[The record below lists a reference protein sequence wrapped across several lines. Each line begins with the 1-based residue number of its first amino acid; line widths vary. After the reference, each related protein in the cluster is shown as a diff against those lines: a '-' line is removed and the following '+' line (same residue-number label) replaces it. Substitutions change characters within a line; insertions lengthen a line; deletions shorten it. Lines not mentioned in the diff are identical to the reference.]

1 MNYPLWVVPYLGGS
15 WVIGIISIIHIF
27 ISHFAVGGGI
37 FLAFAEQLAYRR
49 QDDRI
54 YDFLK
59 QHSRFF
65 VLLTTVAGA
74 TTGVGIWF
82 SVSLVSPDGLASL
95 IQSFT
100 LAWAE
105 EYLFFVAELATAFAY
120 YYTWDKISREKHLQ
134 LARLYAIFSVF
145 TLVIIN
151 GILTFM
157 LTPGKWITSHWW
169 FDGVFNPT
177 YFPSL
182 AIRLLIMLA
191 IAGMYALVTCTRI
204 KEPKFRV
211 FMVRYC
217 AKWLLPVF
225 LLGPIC
231 TIWFLTQIPQT
242 TLSTILVGI
251 QNSGVGNY
259 SIMAR
264 ALYTSLVL
272 SGTILLFAYFGP
284 YLNPKGFTFRIAL
297 LFMVCGLAA
306 TGTTEWMREMLRK
319 PYVVYNYIYSNGI
332 HKTDIPEISQEGFL
346 QRGKWASALTSATPT
361 DQVHNGEIVFRYQ
374 CMACHTENGYRSM
387 KKLLGERDEDAI
399 SSFLGMI
406 KDTDPKK
413 NNYTNIMPPLAASD
427 AEMKCLA
434 KYLATINAEAAA
446 ANKAVT
452 HKPTSGQEISQ
463 KISEPVS
470 NN

>member
-1 MNYPLWVVPYLGGS
+1 MNYPLWVVPDLGGS

-37 FLAFAEQLAYRR
+37 YLAFAEQLAYKRK
-49 QDDRI
+49 DERI
-54 YDFLK
+54 YNFLK
-59 QHSRFF
+59 SHSRFF

-74 TTGVGIWF
+74 VTGVGIWF
-82 SVSLVSPDGLASL
+82 SVSLVSPDGIASL
-95 IQSFT
+95 IQCFT

-120 YYTWDKISREKHLQ
+120 YYTWDRISREQHLL

-151 GILTFM
+151 GVLTFM
-157 LTPGKWITSHWW
+157 LTPGKWLSSHWW

-204 KEPKFRV
+204 EEPKFRT

-225 LLGPIC
+225 LLGPVC
-231 TIWFLTQIPQT
+231 MLWFLSQVPHSV
-242 TLSTILVGI
+242 LGTIFTGI
-251 QNSGVGNY
+251 QNSGVGNF
-259 SIMAR
+259 SILAR
-264 ALYTSLVL
+264 ALYISLVL
-272 SGTILLFAYFGP
+272 SGTILLFAFFGP
-284 YLNPKGFTFRIAL
+284 FLNPRGFTFKVAI
-297 LFMVCGLAA
+297 LFMICGFAA

-332 HKTDIPEISQEGFL
+332 HKDEIEKIADEGFL
-346 QRGKWASALTSATPT
+346 HRGKWSTALTAATPT
-361 DQVHNGEIVFRYQ
+361 DEFHNGEIVFRYQ
-374 CMACHTENGYRSM
+374 CMACHTEKGYRSM
-387 KKLLGERDEDAI
+387 KKLLGQRDEQAIISFLQILRERD
-399 SSFLGMI
+399 
-406 KDTDPKK
+406 PQK
-413 NNYTNIMPPLAASD
+413 NNYSNIMPPLAAND
-427 AEMKCLA
+427 AEMKSLA
-434 KYLATINAEAAA
+434 KYLASINTDEREKNTAHRSPASD
-446 ANKAVT
+446 
-452 HKPTSGQEISQ
+452 HSISM
-463 KISEPVS
+463 K
-470 NN
+470 

>member
-37 FLAFAEQLAYRR
+37 FLALAEQMAYARK
-49 QDDRI
+49 DERI
-54 YDFLK
+54 YDYLK

-65 VLLTTVAGA
+65 VLVTTVAGA
-74 TTGVGIWF
+74 VTGVGIWF

-105 EYLFFVAELATAFAY
+105 EYLFFAAELATAFAY
-120 YYTWDKISREKHLQ
+120 YYTWDKISREQHLL
-134 LARLYAIFSVF
+134 LARLYMIFSIF

-157 LTPGKWITSHWW
+157 LTPGKWLTSHYW
-169 FDGVFNPT
+169 FDGVFNAT

-182 AIRLLIMLA
+182 TIRLLIMVA
-191 IAGMYALVTCTRI
+191 IAGMYALVTSSRI

-225 LLGPIC
+225 LLGPIAMV
-231 TIWFLTQIPQT
+231 WFLSQIPHAAVT
-242 TLSTILVGI
+242 TIFTGI
-251 QNSGVGNY
+251 QASGVGNF
-259 SIMAR
+259 SILAR
-264 ALYTSLVL
+264 ALYLSMVL
-272 SGTILLFAYFGP
+272 SGTILLFAFFGP
-284 YLNPKGFTFRIAL
+284 YLNPKAFTFRIAM
-297 LFMVCGLAA
+297 LFMVCGLAV

-332 HKTDIPEISQEGFL
+332 HKTDIDEITKVGFL
-346 QRGKWASALTSATPT
+346 NKGKWANAMAKSAHSDTER
-361 DQVHNGEIVFRYQ
+361 GELVFRGE
-374 CMACHTENGYRSM
+374 CMSCHTTTGYRSM
-387 KKLLGERDEDAI
+387 KKLLGTRDEEAI
-399 SSFLGMI
+399 GNFLGML
-406 KDTDPKK
+406 KETDPTK
-413 NNYTNIMPPLAASD
+413 NNYSGIMPPLAAND
-427 AEMKCLA
+427 EEVKELA
-434 KYLATINAEAAA
+434 KYLSTINKTERDDA
-446 ANKAVT
+446 T
-452 HKPTSGQEISQ
+452 
-463 KISEPVS
+463 KIGALPSK
-470 NN
+470 